1 MIAYCLNPNNRPG
14 TQHWVTGAD
23 ASGGVTFSE
32 NPADAL
38 LFPDAPTAT
47 AFATGKNVF
56 GAVQV
61 TVSGLKNRSTKSNNN

>member
-1 MIAYCLNPNNRPG
+1 MIALCLNPPPNR
-14 TQHWVTGAD
+14 TSHWVTGAD

-32 NPADAL
+32 DASQAL
-38 LFPDAPTAT
+38 LFPDGASAT

-61 TVSGLKNRSTKSNNN
+61 TVSGLKNRHTKSNNN